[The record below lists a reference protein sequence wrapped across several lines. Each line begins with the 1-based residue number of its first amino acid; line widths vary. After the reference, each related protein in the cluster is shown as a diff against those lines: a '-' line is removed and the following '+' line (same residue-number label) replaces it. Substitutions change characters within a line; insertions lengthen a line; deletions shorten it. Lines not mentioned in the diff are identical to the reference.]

1 MPCLLAIHSDIIS
14 KTIYDKGEA
23 FGPQNNAIWL
33 VHGNVFRIMI
43 LLFFRLMT
51 IDMTLF
57 QFIDWFLEQ
66 FEDDESCP
74 AGGASGSEDE
84 LQLEKDHGQN
94 QEQKSEDQQ

>member
-33 VHGNVFRIMI
+33 VHGNIFRIMI

-74 AGGASGSEDE
+74 GGAEDDPQ
-84 LQLEKDHGQN
+84 QLEKAHNGQN
-94 QEQKSEDQQ
+94 QEQKGSEDQ